1 MLGEG
6 TAVFEDLGVYLR
18 TLQRLLE
25 SLGGDGGEVR
35 LLPGHGPVIDA
46 GKDRIQTY
54 ISHRLEREKQ
64 VVDALNRGGAATIG
78 ECVAPNLPD

>member
-6 TAVFEDLGVYLR
+6 TAVFEDLGVYLK
-18 TLQRLLE
+18 TLQRLLD
-25 SLGGDGGEVR
+25 SLGTDGGEVR
-35 LLPGHGPVIDA
+35 LLPGHGPVIVA

-78 ECVAPNLPD
+78 ECVAPDLPD

>member
-1 MLGEG
+1 VLGEG

-78 ECVAPNLPD
+78 ECVAPDLPD